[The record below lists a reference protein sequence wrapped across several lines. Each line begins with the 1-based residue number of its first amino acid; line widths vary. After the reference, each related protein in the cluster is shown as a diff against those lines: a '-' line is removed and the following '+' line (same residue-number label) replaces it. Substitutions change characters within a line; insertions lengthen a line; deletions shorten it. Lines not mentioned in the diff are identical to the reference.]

1 LYFGTVRNTFKK
13 NERLKSLNAFK
24 ALFTAGQSGKHF
36 PVRMVYMPW
45 ENQDNALI
53 QAGFSV
59 AKKKFKKAVD
69 RNFIKRQMREAY
81 RLNKNELLTDLQ
93 HSYAV
98 LFIYLHHQNSPY
110 TEIEA
115 ALKKCM
121 IDLAKYDADKMN
133 LSE

>member
-1 LYFGTVRNTFKK
+1 MTNTFKK
-13 NERLKSLNAFK
+13 TERLKSLNAFK
-24 ALFTAGQSGKHF
+24 ALFTAGQSTKHF
-36 PVRMVYMPW
+36 PIRMVFTPW
-45 ENQDNALI
+45 KNPDNVLT

-59 AKKKFKKAVD
+59 SKKRFKKAVD
-69 RNFIKRQMREAY
+69 RNFIKRQMRESF
-81 RLNKNELLTDLQ
+81 RLNKNELLTELQ

-133 LSE
+133 STE